1 MGNVGSNVITWN
13 GKDNAGNDVS
23 SGVYFYKLIAG
34 SYTATNKMVMM
45 K

>member
-1 MGNVGSNVITWN
+1 MGNVGLNVITWD
-13 GKDNAGNDVS
+13 GKDNAGNNIS
-23 SGVYFYKLIAG
+23 SGVYFYKLTAG